1 MNENDVIDRS
11 ALERLEEWGGERL
24 LTQMVRLFLEN
35 SGQRMEQI
43 LGGFEDSDADAV
55 ERGAHSLKSSAA
67 NVGAQE
73 VRGLAQ
79 DLEERA
85 SRGDLESAE
94 ALRGPL
100 TDAWERACGA
110 LREMQRGGS

>member
-24 LTQMVRLFLEN
+24 VTQMVRLFLEN
-35 SGQRMEQI
+35 SGQRIEQI

-73 VRGLAQ
+73 VRRLAEG
-79 DLEERA
+79 LEERA
-85 SRGDLESAE
+85 STGDLGVAE
-94 ALRGPL
+94 ELREPL

-110 LREMQRGGS
+110 LREIQSGGS